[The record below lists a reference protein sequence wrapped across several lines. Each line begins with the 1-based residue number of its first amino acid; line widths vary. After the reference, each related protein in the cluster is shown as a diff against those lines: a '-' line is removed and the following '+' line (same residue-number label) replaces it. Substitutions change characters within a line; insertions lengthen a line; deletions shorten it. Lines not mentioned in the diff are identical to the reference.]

1 MFRKKKEPYILIESA
16 IVFTSG
22 LYKTLDKVISVIAPL
37 ELRIQ
42 RVLKRDNTT
51 RDSIEKIAATQLT
64 DEEQIAKSD
73 FLLYNDEKQLLVPQI
88 LSLNETLTR
97 LN

>member
-1 MFRKKKEPYILIESA
+1 M
-16 IVFTSG
+16 
-22 LYKTLDKVISVIAPL
+22 YKTLDKVISVIAPL

-42 RVLKRDNTT
+42 RVLKRDNTS